1 MEDLIKILLSCG
13 YMIIV
18 LVIFSIILSS
28 GEVIYTSHMVLL
40 LFSTII
46 GMALIVIAI
55 LLIKQTKNTKHKNN

>member
-18 LVIFSIILSS
+18 LVVFSIILSG

-40 LFSTII
+40 FFSMII
-46 GMALIVIAI
+46 GIVLIAIAI
-55 LLIKQTKNTKHKNN
+55 LLAKQIKNTKI